1 MTPLLL
7 TADAAPAAPHFSRRK
22 RFLLLWAIWSAIA
35 IFFASQAVAFVL
47 AMMPRDKID
56 LAVVWQ
62 RQLLFNFVCY
72 YLWWALTPLIVRL
85 DRRWR
90 LEGAGWARAAW
101 MHGLA
106 SVLLGAVHLPV
117 SQLIFKVIYNPLS
130 GWSRFMPGLWP
141 LFRDNIHLNILTYWV
156 ILGVYYVLDYH
167 HRWREREVHAAE
179 LERALSEAQL
189 QALKMQLHPHFLF
202 NALNSIAALMHSD
215 VEAADTMLVRLSDLL
230 RRALDQA
237 GAQEVSLGQ
246 ELDFLRPYLEIEKVR
261 FQERLSVVFA
271 IPPELLEA
279 RVPNLILQPLVE
291 NAIRHGIAPRTAPGH
306 ITVSAVRE
314 GETLH
319 LEVRDNGGGLFEGRS
334 PVEGIGL
341 GNTRARLERLY
352 GAAQSFTLVNLP
364 EGGLSARVSLPLR
377 LIESG

>member
-1 MTPLLL
+1 
-7 TADAAPAAPHFSRRK
+7 
-22 RFLLLWAIWSAIA
+22 
-35 IFFASQAVAFVL
+35 
-47 AMMPRDKID
+47 
-56 LAVVWQ
+56 
-62 RQLLFNFVCY
+62 
-72 YLWWALTPLIVRL
+72 
-85 DRRWR
+85 
-90 LEGAGWARAAW
+90 

-106 SVLLGAVHLPV
+106 SVLLGAAHLPV
-117 SQLIFKVIYNPLS
+117 SQLIFKLIYSPLA

-141 LFRDNIHLNILTYWV
+141 LFRDNIHLNILTYWA

-167 HRWREREVHAAE
+167 HRWREREVRAAE

-230 RRALDQA
+230 RRVLDQA

-246 ELDFLRPYLEIEKVR
+246 ELDFLRPYLDIEKVR
-261 FQERLSVVFA
+261 FQERLSVDFA

-291 NAIRHGIAPRTAPGH
+291 NAIRHGIAPRTAPGR

-319 LEVRDNGGGLFEGRS
+319 LEVRDNGRGLFEGRA
-334 PVEGIGL
+334 PDEGIGL
-341 GNTRARLERLY
+341 SNTRERLQRLY
-352 GAAQSFTLVNLP
+352 GEAQSFTLVNLP
-364 EGGLSARVSLPLR
+364 EGGMAARISLPLR
-377 LIESG
+377 PAAAD